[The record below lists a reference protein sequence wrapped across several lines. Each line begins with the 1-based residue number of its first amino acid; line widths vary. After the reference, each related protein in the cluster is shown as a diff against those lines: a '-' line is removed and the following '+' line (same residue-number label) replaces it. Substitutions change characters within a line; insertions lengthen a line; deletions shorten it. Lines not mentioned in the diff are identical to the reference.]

1 MGYSDGIDK
10 LSDVCIYPAEKMREN
25 FINNY
30 MSTDVNLQDNRSEN
44 SNWVSWTKEREK
56 LINHLKQINSAIHDN
71 NDNDDNNHNNNNNN
85 NHNNNNDNV
94 NIDVQNIE
102 NNNNN
107 NNRLPSIVYG
117 IRDSSEE
124 QQQQQQ
130 QQIGEEGTTNDAL
143 LLPPNIPHVIYQT
156 CQSYDDA
163 PKEIVELTNSWSKL
177 NPTSERRVYDDGM
190 VNEFVMGHYNE
201 TVYDAF
207 VHMPLGI

>member
-85 NHNNNNDNV
+85 N
-94 NIDVQNIE
+94 
-102 NNNNN
+102 NN

-124 QQQQQQ
+124 QQRQQQ
-130 QQIGEEGTTNDAL
+130 QQIGEGATNDAL

-156 CQSYDDA
+156 CQSY
-163 PKEIVELTNSWSKL
+163 
-177 NPTSERRVYDDGM
+177 
-190 VNEFVMGHYNE
+190 
-201 TVYDAF
+201 
-207 VHMPLGI
+207 